1 MMSIEC
7 SFNLHRT
14 CRRKW
19 RGTRLS
25 VGQDDGGEEHI
36 GIGWSRTRFNLS
48 VCSEVKKT
56 FFVGFGAEAWVT
68 CIVHLAGVEGLCF
81 VVLSLS
87 LWVFSSRKGTKTIE
101 RRSLLDVR
109 LDIYRVLLDC
119 TKRITMM
126 TTTSTTAV
134 SNNRV
139 EGKKEIV

>member
-1 MMSIEC
+1 MSIEC

-25 VGQDDGGEEHI
+25 VGHDDGGEEHI

-56 FFVGFGAEAWVT
+56 FFVGFGAEVEEAWVT
-68 CIVHLAGVEGLCF
+68 CMVHLAGVEGLRF

-87 LWVFSSRKGTKTIE
+87 FFGF
-101 RRSLLDVR
+101 LL
-109 LDIYRVLLDC
+109 
-119 TKRITMM
+119 
-126 TTTSTTAV
+126 
-134 SNNRV
+134 
-139 EGKKEIV
+139 